1 MNHSNN
7 YRVEG
12 LKKNSNSYKND
23 FAANDITVSTKLAKG
38 TEGKRIEYNAEVPAE
53 FMSYLNKGGIKT
65 HGFSQTSASI
75 LLTFANPDFPN
86 NSASINSTTQTS
98 ESIITI
104 SSNKLRKKNTV
115 ITHNFFNTVKIIRVF
130 GLMALISYMI
140 VILFTW
146 IFANMEGYMY
156 FSAGEPVL
164 YIKYPEWILGFIGIF
179 VAVDYLH
186 KELNENILY

>member
-1 MNHSNN
+1 VNHSNN

-12 LKKNSNSYKND
+12 LKDNSNPYKND
-23 FAANDITVSTKLAKG
+23 FAANDITVITRLIKG

-53 FMSYLNKGGIKT
+53 FMSHLNKGVLES

-75 LLTFANPDFPN
+75 LLTFANPDFPIDI
-86 NSASINSTTQTS
+86 ASINSNTQII
-98 ESIITI
+98 ESIFTI
-104 SSNKLRKKNTV
+104 SSNKLRKNNNVSK
-115 ITHNFFNTVKIIRVF
+115 HNFFNIVKIIRLL

-186 KELNENILY
+186 RELNKNILY